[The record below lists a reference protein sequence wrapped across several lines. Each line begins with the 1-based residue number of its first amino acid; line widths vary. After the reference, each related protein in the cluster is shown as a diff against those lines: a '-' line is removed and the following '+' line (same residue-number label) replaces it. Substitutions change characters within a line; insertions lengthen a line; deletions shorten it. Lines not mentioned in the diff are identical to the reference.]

1 MRFKNLDLNLVVLLS
16 SLLATRSV
24 SETGRKLNLSQPAVS
39 AGLGR
44 LRDYFN
50 DSLLVSYGRRMAPT
64 AFAQSLGPMVDRA
77 MTEVEALV
85 SATAE
90 FDPAKSERMFRIGV
104 SDYLCMVAIAPLLRQ
119 IHDKAPGIKI
129 NTFPPSEAVLQALDA
144 GELDLIINPEEFLS
158 PDYPSELLFE
168 ERHVVVGWA
177 ENPVFQTG
185 LDEDAYFAAGHVA
198 VALGRERRVA
208 FAERHLNKLRRARNV
223 EVVAHAF
230 AMVPWLLVGT
240 HRLALMHERLANLCA
255 RSLPLAIAPLPFEF
269 PRMRQMIQLHP
280 SREADAGV
288 AWLIAA
294 LRESLGEEART

>member
-1 MRFKNLDLNLVVLLS
+1 MRFKNLDLNLLVLLS

-50 DSLLVSYGRRMAPT
+50 DPLLVSYGRRMAPT

-77 MTEVEALV
+77 MTEIETLV

-90 FDPAKSERMFRIGV
+90 FDPAKSERMFRIGA
-104 SDYLCMVAIAPLLRQ
+104 SDYLCMVAIAPLLRAIGQ
-119 IHDKAPGIKI
+119 EAPGIKI
-129 NTFPPSEAVLQALDA
+129 NTFPPSEAVIQALDA

-177 ENPVFQTG
+177 ENPLFQTG
-185 LDEDAYFAAGHVA
+185 AIDEEAYFAAGHVA

-208 FAERHLNKLRRARNV
+208 FAERHINKLRRARRV

-230 AMVPWLLVGT
+230 AMVPWLLIGT
-240 HRLALMHERLANLCA
+240 HRLALMHERLARLYA
-255 RSLPLAIAPLPFEF
+255 QALPLAIAPLPFEF
-269 PRMRQMIQLHP
+269 PPMRQMIQLHP

-294 LRESLGEEART
+294 LRRSL